1 MCSVKAAAES
11 IDGVRLVNL
20 REFAEA
26 RGSFTELFRAEWF
39 PQTSWTDV
47 QCNRSVSIQ
56 GVVRGLH
63 FHRQQ
68 VDFWHCIDGRVRVGL
83 YDLRTSSPSCDV
95 GLTFDLSAD
104 EPMGLYIPEGV
115 AHGYLALTD
124 MTIFYVVNR
133 YYNPDDEF
141 GVTWNDPDLGLNWG
155 SADLDLSDAIVSER
169 DASNPSLHELPN
181 RPE

>member
-1 MCSVKAAAES
+1 M
-11 IDGVRLVNL
+11 
-20 REFAEA
+20 
-26 RGSFTELFRAEWF
+26 
-39 PQTSWTDV
+39 
-47 QCNRSVSIQ
+47 
-56 GVVRGLH
+56 
-63 FHRQQ
+63 
-68 VDFWHCIDGRVRVGL
+68 
-83 YDLRTSSPSCDV
+83 
-95 GLTFDLSAD
+95 TFDLSAD

-169 DASNPSLHELPN
+169 DASNPPLQELPN